1 MSLGFDFVPGTD
13 IWIDEPALEQEIIR
27 QANGVPQLNTD
38 THSFTK
44 TDEIIHGRCHN
55 DPHLVVFAKDSIH
68 DEFGLVY
75 FVLSIKGMDL
85 TKPFARYKPI
95 GDLVIRVNGA
105 LEAETFYRCRKASE
119 LMRREG
125 ILTEYVFFQ
134 ARPKQFP
141 NGKTITGKTNL
152 QGFRNRLHEEYLRS
166 QEEHDDFDPP
176 EVIDAVIRSIFES
189 KFGVA
194 YRGMLS
200 NVRLGEIQ
208 YLQDKKQLGEH
219 VSKAILALQMR
230 KPVHF
235 ECWPEIQK
243 LNPFRE
249 EDHQYY
255 LDEIL
260 PRLIGENLAKFHN
273 AGFYHKYL
281 HRNNVTICGEIVDT
295 DSIRHVEIA
304 DSDGLEIN
312 FATRYA
318 DFHEILQEYTK
329 LIALL
334 NKTELRDERPGKL
347 VDAYLRHR
355 DKNRNFEAI
364 EKIIEEV
371 HLRHQEHIPMDVKP
385 SVITVP
391 QATINACRKQIYD
404 ALVTNANQS
413 HFHKIENLLDNLTIE
428 IGTNASFNK
437 RVTSNEFTAKFQL
450 YFMHKRVLEIESR
463 RYAFMLVQQ
472 GMRKYSSK
480 IPSEADTSGAA

>member
-1 MSLGFDFVPGTD
+1 MSLGFDIVPGAD
-13 IWIDEPALEQEIIR
+13 IWVDAPALEQEIIR
-27 QANGVPQLNTD
+27 QANGVPQLNTA

-68 DEFGLVY
+68 DEFGHVY

-85 TKPFARYKPI
+85 TKPSTEYKPI
-95 GDLVIRVNGA
+95 GDLVIRVHGA

-125 ILTEYVFFQ
+125 VLTEYVFFQ

-152 QGFRNRLHEEYLRS
+152 HGFRNRLHREYLRS

-176 EVIDAVIRSIFES
+176 EVIDEVTRSIFES

-208 YLQDKKQLGEH
+208 YLQEKKQLGEH

-230 KPVHF
+230 KPDHF

-249 EDHQYY
+249 EDHEYY

-281 HRNNVTICGEIVDT
+281 HRNNLTICGEIVDT
-295 DSIRHVEIA
+295 DSIRHAEIA

-329 LIALL
+329 LIASL

-347 VDAYLRHR
+347 VEAYLRHR

-371 HLRHQEHIPMDVKP
+371 HFRHQEHIPMDVKP

-391 QATINACRKQIYD
+391 RATIQECKLFIYD
-404 ALVTNANQS
+404 KLVTKAAHRNNRT
-413 HFHKIENLLDNLTIE
+413 IDNLIDDLTVE
-428 IGTNASFNK
+428 IGIKASFNSK
-437 RVTSNEFTAKFQL
+437 VTANEFTAKFHL
-450 YFMHKRVLEIESR
+450 YNMYKRVLELESR
-463 RYAFMLVQQ
+463 RYAITLVQQ
-472 GMRKYSSK
+472 GIRKYCSNM
-480 IPSEADTSGAA
+480 PSEADTSGVA